1 MKLKNSSSPGPV
13 PVPNE
18 FFKLIALPLSNLLS
32 YLVNRSMGTGYVP
45 NCLKIGKQT
54 PVHKGGELK
63 ISNYRPITVCS
74 SISKILE
81 KIVRVRVMEYLKR
94 TKILNK
100 CQFGFRTKH
109 STNHAII
116 NLTESTLDALENG
129 LKVGGVFLDIA
140 KAFDTVNHDVLL
152 RKLEYY
158 GFRGATLMWFESYM
172 KNRLQYV
179 NIRKHKSEMYRLLDW
194 GIPQGGILAPILFIL
209 FMNDIVHSSSIF
221 DFSIYA
227 DDTCLI
233 IGIERSVYDD
243 TIKNEL
249 NNVVDWFNSNEL
261 LLNIDK
267 TDYLNFGPHYNKVY
281 IIKGEYNMA
290 ELHAVAP
297 ELMFVDYN
305 LQPGDP
311 THIDLNLKGE
321 YVLHELSKVCPA
333 FVLQEW
339 ITMPDGSTIY
349 EPDDVKY
356 LGVFF
361 DSKMTFKKHIDIV
374 NCKINRMVGILWKS
388 EHLTSETKK
397 TIYNSLVESHLSYGI
412 VVWGAHMARNITGG
426 FEADHIPSNL
436 KQLYYTQNKIIRAIV
451 RKPKHDKQNNTYTSM
466 SPIYKEL
473 NILKLYDLYYY

>member
-1 MKLKNSSSPGPV
+1 MRNSCTSKLRLKKKAYFQQYLSRFRKNSRKLWSGINLALEQTRCKKSFPTVIKNTDGTPIEDDQKIANEFAKYFKNVPAKTKSKISPFKHPYLHYLNKCKTVNSYLVLTETNPDEVVRHIMKLKNSSSPGPV

-209 FMNDIVHSSSIF
+209 FMNDIVHSSSI
-221 DFSIYA
+221 
-227 DDTCLI
+227 
-233 IGIERSVYDD
+233 
-243 TIKNEL
+243 
-249 NNVVDWFNSNEL
+249 
-261 LLNIDK
+261 
-267 TDYLNFGPHYNKVY
+267 
-281 IIKGEYNMA
+281 
-290 ELHAVAP
+290 
-297 ELMFVDYN
+297 
-305 LQPGDP
+305 
-311 THIDLNLKGE
+311 
-321 YVLHELSKVCPA
+321 
-333 FVLQEW
+333 
-339 ITMPDGSTIY
+339 
-349 EPDDVKY
+349 
-356 LGVFF
+356 
-361 DSKMTFKKHIDIV
+361 
-374 NCKINRMVGILWKS
+374 
-388 EHLTSETKK
+388 
-397 TIYNSLVESHLSYGI
+397 
-412 VVWGAHMARNITGG
+412 
-426 FEADHIPSNL
+426 
-436 KQLYYTQNKIIRAIV
+436 
-451 RKPKHDKQNNTYTSM
+451 
-466 SPIYKEL
+466 
-473 NILKLYDLYYY
+473 